1 MKIILITAICLLAAC
16 QTNSLP
22 TTRNTILR
30 QNTASMPMMSKGLI
44 KSEFKFSAD
53 KTELTVIMTH
63 DTGESVEAKT
73 TRNPLTGNAIQTETT
88 VRQNGVVTA
97 KRVTSPSEAE
107 LAVKVSAN
115 NGWQDVY
122 RELKSRYQLAGLI
135 P

>member
-1 MKIILITAICLLAAC
+1 MAAC